1 MILRR
6 LLLIGSLALV
16 STACTRETIIA
27 DHDGK
32 ALVEA
37 LRAAQAGSG
46 PQRIILARRGSYVL
60 STPSESGLLL
70 PSITGELTI
79 EGNGAEIRSYAAG
92 DVALLEVGREGNVTL
107 RDLALAEGS
116 DGAIRNFGTL
126 RLVSAQVLDSTGN
139 RSSSIV
145 LNRGRLQMEDSIVA
159 FNSLDGSERDSST
172 VLNYGDLLLENARM
186 HDNFVANGVSGVLNL
201 GRGRIEG
208 DTASML
214 VREAGR

>member
-1 MILRR
+1 M
-6 LLLIGSLALV
+6 
-16 STACTRETIIA
+16 
-27 DHDGK
+27 
-32 ALVEA
+32 
-37 LRAAQAGSG
+37 
-46 PQRIILARRGSYVL
+46 
-60 STPSESGLLL
+60 

-79 EGNGAEIRSYAAG
+79 EGNGAEIRSYADG

-126 RLVSAQVLDSTGN
+126 RLVSTRVLDSTGN

-159 FNSLDGSERDSST
+159 FNSLDGSERDSGT
-172 VLNYGDLLLENARM
+172 VQNYGELLLDNARV
-186 HDNFVANGVSGVLNL
+186 HDNFVAHGVNGVLNL

-208 DTASML
+208 ETASML
-214 VREAGR
+214 IREAGR

>member
-1 MILRR
+1 M
-6 LLLIGSLALV
+6 
-16 STACTRETIIA
+16 
-27 DHDGK
+27 
-32 ALVEA
+32 
-37 LRAAQAGSG
+37 
-46 PQRIILARRGSYVL
+46 
-60 STPSESGLLL
+60 

-79 EGNGAEIRSYAAG
+79 EGNGAEIRSYADG

-126 RLVSAQVLDSTGN
+126 RLVSTRVLDSTGN

-145 LNRGRLQMEDSIVA
+145 LNRGRLQMVDSIVA
-159 FNSLDGSERDSST
+159 FNSLDGSERDSGT
-172 VLNYGDLLLENARM
+172 VLNYGELLLDNARV
-186 HDNFVANGVSGVLNL
+186 HDNFVAHGVNGVLNL

-208 DTASML
+208 ETASML